1 MNDVTTATSH
11 TTIKK
16 PTVVVG
22 MSGGVDSSVSAVLL
36 KEQGYNVIGLF
47 MKNWEEE
54 KNGICHA
61 QQDADDVHAVCE
73 LIGIP
78 CYTIQFTEEYRE
90 KVFTRFLEDLKRG
103 DTPNPDILCNREI
116 KFSLFLEK
124 ALSLGADYLATGHY
138 CQVVQENG
146 SYKLA
151 RGLDETKD
159 QSYFVYTL
167 IKEKLPKILFPVGGL
182 RKSEVRR
189 LALLHNLPTATKKE
203 SMGICFIGKRNFKSF
218 VHQYLAYTAGDMV
231 TPDGRVVGKHD
242 GVAYYTIGQ
251 RKGLGIGGEGEAW
264 FVAAKDVDH
273 NRLTVVQG
281 EHHPALY
288 KSGLFANEVSWVEG
302 KPPVFPFSCTAKI
315 RYRQADFNCTI
326 VGCEE
331 GLLKVQFDTPQ
342 KAVTPRQSI
351 VFYAGSICLGGASIV
366 EGV

>member
-1 MNDVTTATSH
+1 MKDEIIAVTESMDKTP
-11 TTIKK
+11 I
-16 PTVVVG
+16 VVVG
-22 MSGGVDSSVSAVLL
+22 MSGGVDSSVSALLL
-36 KEQGYNVIGLF
+36 KEQGYKVIGLF

-54 KNGICHA
+54 NNGACHA

-73 LIGIP
+73 LLDIP

-90 KVFTRFLEDLKRG
+90 KVFARFLEDLQRG

-116 KFSLFLEK
+116 KFSLFLDK

-138 CQVVQENG
+138 CQIIQEKG

-167 IKEKLPKILFPVGGL
+167 VKEKLPKILFPVGGL

-189 LALLHNLPTATKKE
+189 LALLHKLPTATKKE
-203 SMGICFIGKRNFKSF
+203 SMGICFIGKRDFKSF
-218 VHQYLAYTAGDMV
+218 VHQYLAYTSGEMV
-231 TPDGRVVGKHD
+231 TPEGLVVGKHD

-251 RKGLGIGGEGEAW
+251 RRGLGIGGEGEAW
-264 FVAAKDVDH
+264 FVAAKDVAR
-273 NRLTVVQG
+273 NRLVVVQG

-288 KSGLFANEVSWVEG
+288 KTGLLANEISWVEG
-302 KPPVFPFSCTAKI
+302 SAPVFPFSCTAKI
-315 RYRQADFNCTI
+315 RYRQADFACTI
-326 VGCEE
+326 LGAE
-331 GLLKVQFDTPQ
+331 GDCLRVRFDAPQ

-351 VFYAGSICLGGASIV
+351 VFYSGEICLGGASIV
-366 EGV
+366 EGL